1 MKSKLKLLYFI
12 FPLLFVLLFFSC
24 SNNIPL
30 NNNDYLVAHYFD
42 VGQGDSTLIQ
52 VNGKNILIDSGSRT
66 AENKI
71 IKYLND
77 LNIKKI
83 DYLISTHP
91 HEDHIGNMD
100 EIIDLF
106 EIEKFYAPKVTTNTT
121 SFEKMIK
128 ALKRKNLKINI
139 LKDGTTSI
147 DLGKNTKVSV
157 FSPKENLKDK
167 NLNNYS
173 PIIKIQFKDTSFL
186 FTGDAEKE
194 NINYVLSKNYPIDS
208 DVLKLGHHGS
218 KTSTTKEFL
227 EKVTPYI
234 AIASLGENNS
244 YGHPHKKVIDLLNS
258 YNIKLFRTDK
268 DSTITLISNGIEIK
282 KLK

>member
-12 FPLLFVLLFFSC
+12 FPLLFALLFFSC

-30 NNNDYLVAHYFD
+30 NNDDYLVVHYFD

-52 VNGKNILIDSGSRT
+52 VNGKNMIIDSGSRT

-71 IKYLND
+71 IKYLNN

-139 LKDGTTSI
+139 LKDGTSSI
-147 DLGKNTKVSV
+147 DLGKNTKVYV
-157 FSPKENLKDK
+157 FSPKENLKDD

-234 AIASLGENNS
+234 TIASLGENNS
-244 YGHPHKKVIDLLNS
+244 YGHPHKKVLDLLNS

-268 DSTITLISNGIEIK
+268 DSTITLISNGIEIR

>member
-1 MKSKLKLLYFI
+1 MKSKFKLLYFI
-12 FPLLFVLLFFSC
+12 FSLLFVFLFFSC
-24 SNNIPL
+24 SNSIPL
-30 NNNDYLVAHYFD
+30 NNDNYLVVHYFD

-52 VNGKNILIDSGSRT
+52 VNGMNMLIDSGSRT

-77 LNIKKI
+77 LNINKI

-106 EIEKFYAPKVTTNTT
+106 EINKFYAPKVTTTTT

-139 LKDGTTSI
+139 LKDGTSSI
-147 DLGKNTKVSV
+147 DLGKNTQVSV
-157 FSPKENLKDK
+157 FSPKENLKDD

-173 PIIKIQFKDTSFL
+173 PIIKIQFKDASFL

-227 EKVTPYI
+227 EKVTPSI

-244 YGHPHKKVIDLLNS
+244 YGHPHKKVLDLLNS
-258 YNIKLFRTDK
+258 FNIKLFRTDK

>member
-12 FPLLFVLLFFSC
+12 FPLLFALLFFSC

-30 NNNDYLVAHYFD
+30 NNDDYLVVHYFD

-52 VNGKNILIDSGSRT
+52 VNGKNMIIDSGSRT

-71 IKYLND
+71 IKYLNN

-139 LKDGTTSI
+139 LKDGTSSI
-147 DLGKNTKVSV
+147 DLGKNTKVYV
-157 FSPKENLKDK
+157 FSPKENLKDD

-234 AIASLGENNS
+234 TIASLGENNS
-244 YGHPHKKVIDLLNS
+244 YGHPHKKVLDLLNS

>member
-12 FPLLFVLLFFSC
+12 FPLLFALLFFSC

-30 NNNDYLVAHYFD
+30 NNDDYLVVHYFD

-52 VNGKNILIDSGSRT
+52 VNGKNMIIDSGSRT

-71 IKYLND
+71 IKYLNN

-139 LKDGTTSI
+139 LKDGTSSI
-147 DLGKNTKVSV
+147 DLGKNTKVYV
-157 FSPKENLKDK
+157 FSPKENLKDD

-194 NINYVLSKNYPIDS
+194 NINYVLSKNYPIYS

-234 AIASLGENNS
+234 TIASLGENNS
-244 YGHPHKKVIDLLNS
+244 YGHPHKKVLDLLNS

-268 DSTITLISNGIEIK
+268 DSTITLISNGIEIR